1 MKHILFFALLTAFF
15 TTAAAAQAQ
24 TIKII
29 RPPQQLVNFL
39 YKTPDGKENLQKN
52 YQGDLKA
59 AVRDLL
65 VRSVDIDRDRR
76 PEYFVSR
83 KSLCVNSDCTV
94 TLYKQKGRT
103 FVPLFSAPQLD
114 ISQGWSE
121 GKRHLIS
128 CRTGTGEPPRCAFWR
143 WYKTEYI
150 QYRCVEAESKNSSLK
165 AKEIPCSKIN

>member
-1 MKHILFFALLTAFF
+1 MKHFLFSAFLIAFF
-15 TTAAAAQAQ
+15 SAASQAQ
-24 TIKII
+24 TVRTV
-29 RPPQQLVNFL
+29 RPSQGLVNYLF
-39 YKTPDGKENLQKN
+39 KTAEGKENLQKN

-59 AVRDLL
+59 ATRDLL

-83 KSLCVNSDCTV
+83 KSLCKNADCTV

-103 FVPLFSAPQLD
+103 FVPLYSAPQLD

-128 CRTGTGEPPRCAFWR
+128 CQTGTAAPRCSFLR

-150 QYRCVEAESKNSSLK
+150 QYRCVEAESKKSSLK
-165 AKEIPCSKIN
+165 AKEIPCSKLD